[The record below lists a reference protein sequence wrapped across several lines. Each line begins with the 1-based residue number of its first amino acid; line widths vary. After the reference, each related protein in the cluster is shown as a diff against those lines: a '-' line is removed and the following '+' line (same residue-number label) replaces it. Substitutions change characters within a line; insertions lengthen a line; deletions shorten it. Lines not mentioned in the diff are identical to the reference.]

1 MIESDTMVW
10 LHAFKKK
17 NQKRPTIDLELAE
30 KRMREVLGL

>member
-17 NQKRPTIDLELAE
+17 TQKTPASDLELAE